1 MEHFV
6 GHHGRG
12 SSEGLGWFAE
22 GRAGREHG
30 RGRHGRRRRVMRFLQ
45 PCLLLLLQKGEAHGY
60 SLLSELEGFG
70 FEGDE
75 LDPSLVYRALRGM
88 ERMGWVDSHWVDESQ
103 GPRRRVYAITEEGQ
117 AQLEL
122 MIGDLQRVRSEID
135 RVLEAYAARTQK
147 A

>member
-1 MEHFV
+1 MEHFL

-12 SSEGLGWFAE
+12 DRGGPGWFPGE
-22 GRAGREHG
+22 GPVSG
-30 RGRHGRRRRVMRFLQ
+30 RGRGAHGRRRRVMRFLQ

-70 FEGDE
+70 FDGDE

-103 GPRRRVYAITEEGQ
+103 GPRRRVYALTEDGQ
-117 AQLEL
+117 AQLEF
-122 MIGDLQRVRSEID
+122 MIRDLQRVRSEID
-135 RVLEAYAARTQK
+135 RVLEAYSARVEK